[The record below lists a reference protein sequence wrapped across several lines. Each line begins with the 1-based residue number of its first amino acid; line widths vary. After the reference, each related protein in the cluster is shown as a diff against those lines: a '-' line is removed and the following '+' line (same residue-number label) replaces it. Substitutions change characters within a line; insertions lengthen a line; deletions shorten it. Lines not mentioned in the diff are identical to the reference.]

1 MKKRVKNFFI
11 EKDNSFVNY
20 KIIHVY
26 NAEDIYEAEHEY
38 ANEELLFADMEK
50 HNANK
55 RFRMLQKA
63 NKVGHPSIRKSKET
77 KIARKKVIT
86 FEAEIPF

>member
-1 MKKRVKNFFI
+1 MKKRIENFFI
-11 EKDNSFVNY
+11 EKDNGLVNY

-26 NAEDIYEAEHEY
+26 SAEDIYEAEHEY

-50 HNANK
+50 HNVNK

-63 NKVGHPSIRKSKET
+63 NKLSHSSIRKSKEVR
-77 KIARKKVIT
+77 IARKKSMN